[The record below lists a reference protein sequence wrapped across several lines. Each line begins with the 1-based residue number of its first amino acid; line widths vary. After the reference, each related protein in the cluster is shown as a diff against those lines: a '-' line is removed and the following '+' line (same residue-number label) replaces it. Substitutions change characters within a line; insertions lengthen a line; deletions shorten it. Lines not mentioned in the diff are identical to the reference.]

1 MTNPDFKANDRQSPS
16 EKRSLSAEQPGG
28 RFPSVSHEK
37 RANPAG
43 EATRPLRPGDNAQG
57 GRLLVAIC
65 TFNEREN
72 LPELSDRIIAALPH
86 ADLLVVDDNSPDGTG
101 QWALAQAVKDER
113 FKVII
118 REEERGLGGAIRR
131 ALQFAVDQ
139 NYELLIN
146 LDGDLSHEPEV
157 LPSMVSLITGDPAI
171 DVVVGSRYCPGGS
184 VRGWPLRRK
193 VMSRLV
199 NRFAT
204 SILRLP
210 VSDCSGSL
218 RCYRV
223 SVIRKI
229 APETLQSEGYAI
241 LEEILLR
248 LRAVRAKMVEI
259 PIVFNDRTRG
269 QSKLTAGET
278 LRSARQLIRMA
289 LAK

>member
-1 MTNPDFKANDRQSPS
+1 MTNPDFRANDHQSPS
-16 EKRSLSAEQPGG
+16 EKCSLSGG
-28 RFPSVSHEK
+28 
-37 RANPAG
+37 
-43 EATRPLRPGDNAQG
+43 RPGDPFPPVSQEPANRDVESTQSPRHG
-57 GRLLVAIC
+57 GNDRNVRLLVAIC
-65 TFNEREN
+65 TFNELEN
-72 LPELSDRIIAALPH
+72 LPELTERIIAVLPH
-86 ADLLVVDDNSPDGTG
+86 ADLLIVDDDSPDGTG
-101 QWALAQAVKDER
+101 RWAVAQAVDDDR

-118 REEERGLGGAIRR
+118 REQERGLGGAIRR

-139 NYELLIN
+139 DYDLLIN

-204 SILRLP
+204 SVLRLP

-223 SVIRKI
+223 AMIRKI

-248 LRAVRAKMVEI
+248 LRALRAKMAEI

-289 LAK
+289 LAR